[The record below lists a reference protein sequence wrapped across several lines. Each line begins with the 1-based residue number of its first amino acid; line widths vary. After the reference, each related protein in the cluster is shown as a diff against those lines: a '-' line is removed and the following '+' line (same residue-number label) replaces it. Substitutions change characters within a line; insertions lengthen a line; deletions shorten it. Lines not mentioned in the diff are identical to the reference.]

1 MHTQSQPIALVS
13 KCACPAAFQNEAG
26 HPHTA
31 IKDRQ
36 LDAACNA
43 DLPNM
48 HAYDC
53 CKHVQVQ
60 YSDGTAKSAAM
71 AKDELTCAAYW
82 DLLGFENPVPDD
94 RQREFKL
101 CGAYCGSELHDEDD
115 GMAA

>member
-1 MHTQSQPIALVS
+1 
-13 KCACPAAFQNEAG
+13 
-26 HPHTA
+26 
-31 IKDRQ
+31 
-36 LDAACNA
+36 
-43 DLPNM
+43 M

-60 YSDGTAKSAAM
+60 YSDGTAKGAAM

-82 DLLGFENPVPDD
+82 DLLGFENPAPDD